1 MIKYAVEN
9 YDEIKWFSAPPGGW
23 DKQKRF
29 IPETIQKLKDAGVI
43 DEFLLDHST
52 TTEDGDTII
61 DMESVYEELRH
72 NSDEVL
78 ERYLPGKEK

>member
-1 MIKYAVEN
+1 MIRYAVVN
-9 YDEIKWFSAPPGGW
+9 LKEIGWFNDPPEKWNE
-23 DKQKRF
+23 QKRF
-29 IPETIQKLKDAGVI
+29 IPETIQKLQDAGVI
-43 DEFLLDHST
+43 DDFLFDHSIA
-52 TTEDGDTII
+52 TEDGDTII